1 MFNYTWRWYGP
12 IDRITLKQIK
22 QAGAHG
28 IVSAL
33 HHIPN
38 GEVWTVEE
46 IQKRV
51 DEIAE
56 VGLTWDVVE
65 SVPVHEDIKK
75 QTGNFKQYIEN
86 YKESL
91 RNLSKFGIRT
101 VCYNFMPV
109 LDWSRTHINYEMP
122 DGSLTLLYKMSDFAA
137 FDLFILKRPGA
148 EADYT
153 EKMIE
158 KAKAAFDKMDQEE
171 VEKLSQAIIAGLPGS
186 EESYT
191 LEDFQNVLDTYKGID
206 RAKLQKHL
214 FYFLDEIIPVAEECG
229 ILMGIHPDD
238 PSWNLLGLPRVMSS
252 VEDAKAMIAHYD
264 SPSNGV
270 TLCTG
275 SWGTNFN
282 NCLVSM
288 TKELAHRINFV
299 HLRNVQRDEEYN
311 FMEHYLFQGDVDI
324 FGVMKT
330 LVTSEDKRDFGKK
343 YSGHKLP
350 LRPDHG
356 NQMLDDLGRNYFPG
370 YSLYGRMKALDKI
383 KGLEIG
389 IRGMLE
395 GDKRS
400 NACPSTFKVS

>member
-1 MFNYTWRWYGP
+1 MFQYTWRWYGP
-12 IDRITLKQIK
+12 NDGITLKQIK
-22 QAGAHG
+22 QAGARG

-33 HHIPN
+33 HHVPN
-38 GEVWTVEE
+38 GEAWTVEE
-46 IQKRV
+46 IEKRNN
-51 DEIAE
+51 EIKA

-75 QTGNFKQYIEN
+75 QTGDYKQYIEN

-122 DGSLTLLYKMSDFAA
+122 DGSLTLLYKMADFAA
-137 FDLFILKRPGA
+137 FDMFILKRPNA
-148 EADYT
+148 EVDYT
-153 EKMIE
+153 PDMVE
-158 KAKAAFDKMDQEE
+158 KAKVAFDQMDQAEKD
-171 VEKLSQAIIAGLPGS
+171 KLSKAIIAGLPGS

-191 LEDFQNVLDTYKGID
+191 LADFQSVLDTYKGID

-214 FYFLDEIIPVAEECG
+214 FDFIDEIAPVAEECG

-252 VEDAKAMIAHYD
+252 VEDAKALIEHCD
-264 SPSNGV
+264 TPSNGI

-275 SWGTNFN
+275 SWGTNYKN
-282 NCLVSM
+282 DLTKM
-288 TKELAHRINFV
+288 AKELSHRINFV
-299 HLRNVQRDEEYN
+299 HLRNVTRDEDYN

-324 FGVMKT
+324 FGVMKA
-330 LVTSEDKRDFGKK
+330 LIDSEGKREYMDKFP
-343 YSGHKLP
+343 GHKLP

-356 NQMLDDLGRNYFPG
+356 NQMLDDIGRDYFPG

-389 IRGMLE
+389 IRGMM
-395 GDKRS
+395 K
-400 NACPSTFKVS
+400 